1 MNNNSQN
8 SAYIEIETLK
18 KWNVQMS
25 NINSEALNKL
35 DNYLKNVENLENYM
49 LGNVS
54 KGFISDSSKLVNKAK
69 KYHTQM
75 RSVENFLLEVIETMS
90 NQ

>member
-1 MNNNSQN
+1 MNNSQN
-8 SAYIEIETLK
+8 SAYIEIESLK
-18 KWNVQMS
+18 KWNMQMS
-25 NINSEALNKL
+25 RINNDALNKL
-35 DNYLKNVENLENYM
+35 DSYLKTVESLENHM

-54 KGFISDSSKLVNKAK
+54 TGFINDSSKLVEKAK

-75 RSVENFLLEVIETMS
+75 RSVENFLLEVIETMG

>member
-1 MNNNSQN
+1 MNNSQN
-8 SAYIEIETLK
+8 SAYIEIESLK
-18 KWNVQMS
+18 KWNMQMS
-25 NINSEALNKL
+25 RINNDALNKL
-35 DNYLKNVENLENYM
+35 DSYLKTVESLENYM

-54 KGFISDSSKLVNKAK
+54 TGFINDSSKLVEKAK
-69 KYHTQM
+69 RYHTQM

>member
-1 MNNNSQN
+1 MNSSKN

-18 KWNVQMS
+18 KWNMQMS
-25 NINSEALNKL
+25 NINSDALNKL
-35 DNYLKNVENLENYM
+35 DNYLKTVESLNNYM

-54 KGFISDSSKLVNKAK
+54 TGFINDSSKLVERAK

-75 RSVENFLLEVIETMS
+75 RSVENFLLEVVETMS

>member
-1 MNNNSQN
+1 MNNSQN
-8 SAYIEIETLK
+8 SAYIEIESLK
-18 KWNVQMS
+18 KWNMQMS
-25 NINSEALNKL
+25 RINNDALNKL
-35 DNYLKNVENLENYM
+35 DSYLKTVESLENYM

-54 KGFISDSSKLVNKAK
+54 TGFINDSSKLVEKAK

-75 RSVENFLLEVIETMS
+75 RSVENFLLEVVETMS

>member
-1 MNNNSQN
+1 MNNSQN
-8 SAYIEIETLK
+8 SAYIEIESLK
-18 KWNVQMS
+18 KWNMQMS
-25 NINSEALNKL
+25 RINNDALNKL
-35 DNYLKNVENLENYM
+35 DSYLKTVESLENYM

-54 KGFISDSSKLVNKAK
+54 TGFINDSSKLVEKAK

-75 RSVENFLLEVIETMS
+75 RSVENFLLEVIETMG

>member
-1 MNNNSQN
+1 MNNSQN
-8 SAYIEIETLK
+8 SAYIEIESLK
-18 KWNVQMS
+18 KWNMQMS
-25 NINSEALNKL
+25 RINNDALNKL
-35 DNYLKNVENLENYM
+35 DSYLKTVESLENHM

-54 KGFISDSSKLVNKAK
+54 TGFINDSSKLVEKAK

>member
-1 MNNNSQN
+1 MNNSHN

-18 KWNVQMS
+18 KWSMQMS
-25 NINSEALNKL
+25 KINNDAINKL
-35 DNYLKNVENLENYM
+35 DNYLKTVEDLENYM

-54 KGFISDSSKLVNKAK
+54 TGFINDSSKLVTKAK
-69 KYHTQM
+69 RYHTQM

-90 NQ
+90 SQ

>member
-1 MNNNSQN
+1 MNNSQN
-8 SAYIEIETLK
+8 SAYIEIESLK
-18 KWNVQMS
+18 KWNMQIS
-25 NINSEALNKL
+25 RINNDALNKL
-35 DNYLKNVENLENYM
+35 DSYLKTVESLENHM

-54 KGFISDSSKLVNKAK
+54 TGFINDSSKLVEKAK

-75 RSVENFLLEVIETMS
+75 RSVENFLLEVIETMG

>member
-1 MNNNSQN
+1 MSGSQN
-8 SAYIEIETLK
+8 SAYIEIESLK
-18 KWNVQMS
+18 NWNIQMS
-25 NINSEALNKL
+25 KINNDALNKL
-35 DNYLKNVENLENYM
+35 DVYLKTVSDLENYM

-54 KGFISDSSKLVNKAK
+54 SGFINDSSKLVEKAK

-90 NQ
+90 SQ

>member
-1 MNNNSQN
+1 MNNSQN
-8 SAYIEIETLK
+8 SAYIEIESLK
-18 KWNVQMS
+18 KWNMQMS
-25 NINSEALNKL
+25 RINNDALNKL
-35 DNYLKNVENLENYM
+35 DSYLKTVESLENYM

-54 KGFISDSSKLVNKAK
+54 TGFINDSSKLVEKAK
-69 KYHTQM
+69 QYHTQM

>member
-1 MNNNSQN
+1 MNNSQN
-8 SAYIEIETLK
+8 SAYIEIESLK
-18 KWNVQMS
+18 KWNMQMS
-25 NINSEALNKL
+25 RINNDALNKL
-35 DNYLKNVENLENYM
+35 DSYLKTVESLENHM

-54 KGFISDSSKLVNKAK
+54 TGFINDSSKLVEKAK

-75 RSVENFLLEVIETMS
+75 RSVENFLLEVVETMS

>member
-1 MNNNSQN
+1 MNNSQN
-8 SAYIEIETLK
+8 SAYIEIESLK
-18 KWNVQMS
+18 KWNMQMS
-25 NINSEALNKL
+25 RINNDALNKL
-35 DNYLKNVENLENYM
+35 DSYLKTVESLENHM

-54 KGFISDSSKLVNKAK
+54 TGFINDSSKLVEKAK
-69 KYHTQM
+69 RYHTQM

>member
-1 MNNNSQN
+1 MNNSQN
-8 SAYIEIETLK
+8 SAYIEIESLK
-18 KWNVQMS
+18 KWNMQIS
-25 NINSEALNKL
+25 RINNDALNKL
-35 DNYLKNVENLENYM
+35 DSYLKTVESLENHM

-54 KGFISDSSKLVNKAK
+54 TGFINDSSKLVEKAK

>member
-1 MNNNSQN
+1 MNNSQN
-8 SAYIEIETLK
+8 SAYIEIESLK
-18 KWNVQMS
+18 KWNMQIS
-25 NINSEALNKL
+25 RINNDALNKL
-35 DNYLKNVENLENYM
+35 DSYLKTVESLENHM

-54 KGFISDSSKLVNKAK
+54 TGFINDSSKLVEKAK

-75 RSVENFLLEVIETMS
+75 RSVENFLLEVIEAMS

>member
-1 MNNNSQN
+1 MQISRINND
-8 SAYIEIETLK
+8 
-18 KWNVQMS
+18 
-25 NINSEALNKL
+25 ALNKL
-35 DNYLKNVENLENYM
+35 DSYLKTVESLENHM

-54 KGFISDSSKLVNKAK
+54 TGVINNRSKLVEKAK
-69 KYHTQM
+69 RYHTQM

>member
-1 MNNNSQN
+1 MNNSQN
-8 SAYIEIETLK
+8 SAYIEIESLK
-18 KWNVQMS
+18 KWNMQIS
-25 NINSEALNKL
+25 RINNDALNKL
-35 DNYLKNVENLENYM
+35 DSYLKTVESLENHM

-54 KGFISDSSKLVNKAK
+54 TGFINDSSKLVEKAK
-69 KYHTQM
+69 RYHTQM